1 MAQEKLEALMQVL
14 VLTLQPE
21 DKAWLVQRMQEEL
34 YCEQHPSMK
43 ADSWLQKSLDTSLRQ
58 IADGEVYSS
67 EEAHQ
72 MMDDYVEKIYID
84 TFWDTRMNP
93 ENLIQYLE
101 DID

>member
-1 MAQEKLEALMQVL
+1 MALEKLEALMQVL

-34 YCEQHPSMK
+34 YCGQHPSMK
-43 ADSWLQKSLDTSLRQ
+43 ADAWLQKSLDLSLRQ

-72 MMDDYVEKIYID
+72 MMDDYVEHLV
-84 TFWDTRMNP
+84 RVAV
-93 ENLIQYLE
+93 
-101 DID
+101 